1 MSEAPDEGHVHLHH
15 HPRGSLRQ
23 VVRLSAALKS
33 GGLIVFTLKAAGA
46 DTPAEMLD
54 LLRAA
59 EAFSRASGLS
69 LIAKTHL
76 TYNRQEFTLFFER

>member
-1 MSEAPDEGHVHLHH
+1 MNGD
-15 HPRGSLRQ
+15 PRASLRQ
-23 VVRLSAALKS
+23 VVRLSAGLNP

-46 DTPAEMLD
+46 DTPEEMLA

-59 EAFSRASGLS
+59 EAFAVASGLS

-76 TYNRQEFTLFFER
+76 TYNRQEFTLFFERAPGR